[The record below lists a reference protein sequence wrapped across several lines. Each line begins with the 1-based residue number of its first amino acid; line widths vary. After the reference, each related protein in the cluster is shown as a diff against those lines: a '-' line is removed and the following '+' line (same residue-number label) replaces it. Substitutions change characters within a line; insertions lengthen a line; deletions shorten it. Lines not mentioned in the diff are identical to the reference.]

1 MKLSFKFLP
10 LLAFAVFAGFS
21 ASALEAKFVSI
32 EGKVEILEGGM
43 WIPVEEGDII
53 QEKGAVISTGF
64 KSNAVVSVKGT
75 NFTLG
80 PLTRITIE
88 NMVAMEN
95 KDSTQIYIDSGSLKA
110 NVSSSDGRKVGFKVR
125 SAVATASVRG
135 TEFKVTSSGR
145 LSVTQGLVSF
155 GGPEASSAEISK
167 VEDNSTDIAPSE
179 ESNAGTVASANEI
192 FDGQDIAAE
201 EHPKSTPFTSSA
213 EVGEKNGVP
222 VFAGQNSKFD
232 VIASRPSNPHTEKV
246 VSSAGSSF
254 GSESMG
260 MNLISSEA
268 NAIAAETDAGGSST
282 NTPGDSA
289 PSGDSSASGGSSGS
303 GSSSGSG
310 GSSGTKPGTTPTPS
324 VKTTGSVNITIGW
337 GD

>member
-10 LLAFAVFAGFS
+10 LLAFTVFAGFS

-53 QEKGAVISTGF
+53 QERGAVVSTGF

-155 GGPEASSAEISK
+155 GGPEASSAEVAKS
-167 VEDNSTDIAPSE
+167 EDNSTDVASSE
-179 ESNAGTVASANEI
+179 ESNAGTVASANETS
-192 FDGQDIAAE
+192 DGNVAAE
-201 EHPKSTPFTSSA
+201 EHPESTPFTSSA

-222 VFAGQNSKFD
+222 VFAGQDSKSD
-232 VIASRPSNPHTEKV
+232 VTASRPSNPHAEKV
-246 VSSAGSSF
+246 AAVSGK
-254 GSESMG
+254 GLENESMG
-260 MNLISSEA
+260 MNLINTTSVEPG
-268 NAIAAETDAGGSST
+268 AG
-282 NTPGDSA
+282 
-289 PSGDSSASGGSSGS
+289 SGS
-303 GSSSGSG
+303 GSNKGR
-310 GSSGTKPGTTPTPS
+310 
-324 VKTTGSVNITIGW
+324 GSVAITIVW
-337 GD
+337 AD

>member
-53 QEKGAVISTGF
+53 QERGAVVSTGF

-155 GGPEASSAEISK
+155 GGPEASSAEVAKS
-167 VEDNSTDIAPSE
+167 EDNSTDVASSE
-179 ESNAGTVASANEI
+179 ESNAGTVASANETS
-192 FDGQDIAAE
+192 DGNVATE
-201 EHPKSTPFTSSA
+201 EHPESTPFTSSA

-222 VFAGQNSKFD
+222 VFAGQDSKSD
-232 VIASRPSNPHTEKV
+232 VTASRPSNPHAEKV
-246 VSSAGSSF
+246 AAVSGK
-254 GSESMG
+254 GLENESMG
-260 MNLISSEA
+260 MNLINTTSVEPG
-268 NAIAAETDAGGSST
+268 AGSK
-282 NTPGDSA
+282 
-289 PSGDSSASGGSSGS
+289 SGS
-303 GSSSGSG
+303 NKGR
-310 GSSGTKPGTTPTPS
+310 
-324 VKTTGSVNITIGW
+324 GSVAITIVW
-337 GD
+337 AD

>member
-53 QEKGAVISTGF
+53 QERGAVISTGF

-155 GGPEASSAEISK
+155 GGPEASSAEVAKS
-167 VEDNSTDIAPSE
+167 EDNSTDVAPSE
-179 ESNAGTVASANEI
+179 ESNAGTVASANETT
-192 FDGQDIAAE
+192 DGNVAAE
-201 EHPKSTPFTSSA
+201 EHPESTPFTSSA

-222 VFAGQNSKFD
+222 VFAGQDSKSD
-232 VIASRPSNPHTEKV
+232 VTASRPSNPHAEKV
-246 VSSAGSSF
+246 AAVSGK
-254 GSESMG
+254 GLENESMG
-260 MNLISSEA
+260 MNLINTTSVEPG
-268 NAIAAETDAGGSST
+268 AGSK
-282 NTPGDSA
+282 
-289 PSGDSSASGGSSGS
+289 SGS
-303 GSSSGSG
+303 NKGR
-310 GSSGTKPGTTPTPS
+310 
-324 VKTTGSVNITIGW
+324 GSVAITIVW
-337 GD
+337 AD

>member
-10 LLAFAVFAGFS
+10 LLAFAVFVGFS

-53 QEKGAVISTGF
+53 QERGAVISTGF

-155 GGPEASSAEISK
+155 GGPEASSAEVAKS
-167 VEDNSTDIAPSE
+167 EDNSTDVAPSE
-179 ESNAGTVASANEI
+179 ESNAGTVASANETS
-192 FDGQDIAAE
+192 DGNVAAE
-201 EHPKSTPFTSSA
+201 EHPESTPFTSSA

-222 VFAGQNSKFD
+222 VFAGQDSKSD
-232 VIASRPSNPHTEKV
+232 VTASRPSNPHAEKV
-246 VSSAGSSF
+246 AAVSGK
-254 GSESMG
+254 GLENESMG
-260 MNLISSEA
+260 MNLINTTSVEPG
-268 NAIAAETDAGGSST
+268 AGSK
-282 NTPGDSA
+282 
-289 PSGDSSASGGSSGS
+289 SGS
-303 GSSSGSG
+303 NKGR
-310 GSSGTKPGTTPTPS
+310 
-324 VKTTGSVNITIGW
+324 GSVAITIVW
-337 GD
+337 AD

>member
-10 LLAFAVFAGFS
+10 LLAFAAFAGFS

-167 VEDNSTDIAPSE
+167 IEDNSTDVAPSE
-179 ESNAGTVASANEI
+179 ESNAGTVASANEAS
-192 FDGQDIAAE
+192 DGNVVAE

-222 VFAGQNSKFD
+222 VFAGQNSKSD
-232 VIASRPSNPHTEKV
+232 VTASRPSNPHAEKV
-246 VSSAGSSF
+246 AAVSGK
-254 GSESMG
+254 GLENESMG
-260 MNLISSEA
+260 MNIINTTSVEPG
-268 NAIAAETDAGGSST
+268 AGSKSGS
-282 NTPGDSA
+282 NK
-289 PSGDSSASGGSSGS
+289 GS
-303 GSSSGSG
+303 GS
-310 GSSGTKPGTTPTPS
+310 
-324 VKTTGSVNITIGW
+324 VAITIGW
-337 GD
+337 ED

>member
-53 QEKGAVISTGF
+53 QERGAVISTGF

-155 GGPEASSAEISK
+155 GGPEASSAEVAKS
-167 VEDNSTDIAPSE
+167 EDNSNDVAPSE
-179 ESNAGTVASANEI
+179 ESNAGTVASANETS
-192 FDGQDIAAE
+192 DGNVAAE
-201 EHPKSTPFTSSA
+201 EHPESTPFTSSA

-222 VFAGQNSKFD
+222 VFAGQDSKSD
-232 VIASRPSNPHTEKV
+232 VTASRPSNPHAEKV
-246 VSSAGSSF
+246 AAVSGK
-254 GSESMG
+254 GLENESMG
-260 MNLISSEA
+260 MNLINTTSVEPG
-268 NAIAAETDAGGSST
+268 AGSK
-282 NTPGDSA
+282 
-289 PSGDSSASGGSSGS
+289 SGS
-303 GSSSGSG
+303 NKGR
-310 GSSGTKPGTTPTPS
+310 
-324 VKTTGSVNITIGW
+324 GSVAITIVW
-337 GD
+337 ED

>member
-53 QEKGAVISTGF
+53 QERGAVVSTGF

-155 GGPEASSAEISK
+155 GGPEASSAEVAKS
-167 VEDNSTDIAPSE
+167 EDNSTDVAPSE
-179 ESNAGTVASANEI
+179 ESNAGTVASANETS
-192 FDGQDIAAE
+192 DGNVAAE
-201 EHPKSTPFTSSA
+201 EHPESTPFTSSA

-222 VFAGQNSKFD
+222 VFAGQDSKSD
-232 VIASRPSNPHTEKV
+232 VTASRPSNPHAEKV
-246 VSSAGSSF
+246 AAVSGK
-254 GSESMG
+254 GLENESMG
-260 MNLISSEA
+260 MNLINTTSVEPG
-268 NAIAAETDAGGSST
+268 AGSK
-282 NTPGDSA
+282 
-289 PSGDSSASGGSSGS
+289 SGS
-303 GSSSGSG
+303 NKGR
-310 GSSGTKPGTTPTPS
+310 
-324 VKTTGSVNITIGW
+324 GSVAITIVW
-337 GD
+337 AD

>member
-53 QEKGAVISTGF
+53 QERGAVISTGF

-155 GGPEASSAEISK
+155 GGPEASSAEVAKS
-167 VEDNSTDIAPSE
+167 EDNSTDVASSE
-179 ESNAGTVASANEI
+179 ESNAGTVASANETS
-192 FDGQDIAAE
+192 DGNVAAE
-201 EHPKSTPFTSSA
+201 EHPESTPFTSSA

-222 VFAGQNSKFD
+222 VFAGQDSKSD
-232 VIASRPSNPHTEKV
+232 VTASRPSNPHAEKV
-246 VSSAGSSF
+246 AAVSGK
-254 GSESMG
+254 GLENESMG
-260 MNLISSEA
+260 MNLINTTSVEPG
-268 NAIAAETDAGGSST
+268 AGSK
-282 NTPGDSA
+282 
-289 PSGDSSASGGSSGS
+289 SGS
-303 GSSSGSG
+303 NKGR
-310 GSSGTKPGTTPTPS
+310 
-324 VKTTGSVNITIGW
+324 GSVAITIVW
-337 GD
+337 AD

>member
-53 QEKGAVISTGF
+53 QERGAVISTGF

-155 GGPEASSAEISK
+155 GGPEASSAEVAKS
-167 VEDNSTDIAPSE
+167 EDNSTDVAPSE
-179 ESNAGTVASANEI
+179 ESNAGTVASANETS
-192 FDGQDIAAE
+192 DGNVAAE

-222 VFAGQNSKFD
+222 VFAGQNSKSD
-232 VIASRPSNPHTEKV
+232 VTASRPSNPHAEKV
-246 VSSAGSSF
+246 AAVSGK
-254 GSESMG
+254 GLENESMG
-260 MNLISSEA
+260 MNLINTTSVEPG
-268 NAIAAETDAGGSST
+268 AGSRSGS
-282 NTPGDSA
+282 NK
-289 PSGDSSASGGSSGS
+289 GS
-303 GSSSGSG
+303 GS
-310 GSSGTKPGTTPTPS
+310 
-324 VKTTGSVNITIGW
+324 VAITIGW
-337 GD
+337 AD

>member
-53 QEKGAVISTGF
+53 QERGAVISTGF

-155 GGPEASSAEISK
+155 GGPEASSAEVAKS
-167 VEDNSTDIAPSE
+167 EDNSTDVASSE
-179 ESNAGTVASANEI
+179 ESNAGTVASANETS
-192 FDGQDIAAE
+192 DGNVATE
-201 EHPKSTPFTSSA
+201 EHPESTPFTSSA

-222 VFAGQNSKFD
+222 VFAGQDSKSD
-232 VIASRPSNPHTEKV
+232 VTASRPSNPHAEKV
-246 VSSAGSSF
+246 AAVSGK
-254 GSESMG
+254 GLENESMG
-260 MNLISSEA
+260 MNLINTTSVEPG
-268 NAIAAETDAGGSST
+268 AGSK
-282 NTPGDSA
+282 
-289 PSGDSSASGGSSGS
+289 SGS
-303 GSSSGSG
+303 NKGRC
-310 GSSGTKPGTTPTPS
+310 S
-324 VKTTGSVNITIGW
+324 VAITIVW
-337 GD
+337 AD

>member
-1 MKLSFKFLP
+1 MKLSFKFLT

-53 QEKGAVISTGF
+53 QERGAVISTGF

-155 GGPEASSAEISK
+155 GGPEASSAEVAKS
-167 VEDNSTDIAPSE
+167 EDNSTDVAPSE
-179 ESNAGTVASANEI
+179 ESNAGTVASANETS
-192 FDGQDIAAE
+192 DGNVAAE
-201 EHPKSTPFTSSA
+201 EHPESTPFTSSA

-222 VFAGQNSKFD
+222 VFAGQDSKSD
-232 VIASRPSNPHTEKV
+232 VTASRPSNPHAEKV
-246 VSSAGSSF
+246 AAVYGK
-254 GSESMG
+254 GLENESMG
-260 MNLISSEA
+260 MNLINTTSVEPG
-268 NAIAAETDAGGSST
+268 AGSK
-282 NTPGDSA
+282 
-289 PSGDSSASGGSSGS
+289 SGS
-303 GSSSGSG
+303 NKGR
-310 GSSGTKPGTTPTPS
+310 
-324 VKTTGSVNITIGW
+324 GSVAITIVW
-337 GD
+337 AD

>member
-1 MKLSFKFLP
+1 MKLSFKFLT

-53 QEKGAVISTGF
+53 QERGAVISTGF

-155 GGPEASSAEISK
+155 GGPEASSAEVAKS
-167 VEDNSTDIAPSE
+167 EDNSTDVAPSE
-179 ESNAGTVASANEI
+179 ESNAGTVASANETS
-192 FDGQDIAAE
+192 DGNVAAE
-201 EHPKSTPFTSSA
+201 EHPESTPFTSSA

-222 VFAGQNSKFD
+222 VFAGQDSKSD
-232 VIASRPSNPHTEKV
+232 VTASRPSNPHAEKV
-246 VSSAGSSF
+246 AAVSGK
-254 GSESMG
+254 GLENESMG
-260 MNLISSEA
+260 MNLINTTSVEPG
-268 NAIAAETDAGGSST
+268 AGSK
-282 NTPGDSA
+282 
-289 PSGDSSASGGSSGS
+289 SGS
-303 GSSSGSG
+303 NKGR
-310 GSSGTKPGTTPTPS
+310 
-324 VKTTGSVNITIGW
+324 GSVAITIVW
-337 GD
+337 AD

>member
-53 QEKGAVISTGF
+53 QERGAVISTGF
-64 KSNAVVSVKGT
+64 KSNAVVSVKET

-155 GGPEASSAEISK
+155 GGPEASSAEVAKS
-167 VEDNSTDIAPSE
+167 EDKSTDVAPSE
-179 ESNAGTVASANEI
+179 ESNAGTVASANETS
-192 FDGQDIAAE
+192 DGNVAAE
-201 EHPKSTPFTSSA
+201 EHPESTPFTSSA
-213 EVGEKNGVP
+213 EVGAKNGVP
-222 VFAGQNSKFD
+222 VFAGQDSKSD
-232 VIASRPSNPHTEKV
+232 VTASRPSNPHAEKV
-246 VSSAGSSF
+246 AAVSGK
-254 GSESMG
+254 GLENESMG
-260 MNLISSEA
+260 MNLINTTSVEPG
-268 NAIAAETDAGGSST
+268 AGSK
-282 NTPGDSA
+282 
-289 PSGDSSASGGSSGS
+289 SGS
-303 GSSSGSG
+303 NKGR
-310 GSSGTKPGTTPTPS
+310 
-324 VKTTGSVNITIGW
+324 GSVAITIVW
-337 GD
+337 AD

>member
-53 QEKGAVISTGF
+53 QERGVVISTGF

-155 GGPEASSAEISK
+155 GGPEASSAEVAKS
-167 VEDNSTDIAPSE
+167 EDNSTDVAPSE
-179 ESNAGTVASANEI
+179 ESNADTIASANESS
-192 FDGQDIAAE
+192 DGQNASAE

-222 VFAGQNSKFD
+222 VFAGQNSKSD
-232 VIASRPSNPHTEKV
+232 VTANRPSNPHAEKV
-246 VSSAGSSF
+246 AAVSGKGF
-254 GSESMG
+254 DNESMG
-260 MNLISSEA
+260 MNLINTTSVEPG
-268 NAIAAETDAGGSST
+268 AGSKSGSKK
-282 NTPGDSA
+282 
-289 PSGDSSASGGSSGS
+289 GS
-303 GSSSGSG
+303 GSVA
-310 GSSGTKPGTTPTPS
+310 
-324 VKTTGSVNITIGW
+324 VKIEW

>member
-53 QEKGAVISTGF
+53 QERGAVISTGF

-155 GGPEASSAEISK
+155 GGPEASSAEVAKS
-167 VEDNSTDIAPSE
+167 EDNSTDVASSE
-179 ESNAGTVASANEI
+179 ESNAGTVASANETS
-192 FDGQDIAAE
+192 DGNVAAE
-201 EHPKSTPFTSSA
+201 EHPESTPFTSSA

-222 VFAGQNSKFD
+222 VFAGQDSKSD
-232 VIASRPSNPHTEKV
+232 VTASRPSNPHAEKV
-246 VSSAGSSF
+246 AAVSGK
-254 GSESMG
+254 GLENESMG
-260 MNLISSEA
+260 MNLINTTSVEPG
-268 NAIAAETDAGGSST
+268 AGSR
-282 NTPGDSA
+282 
-289 PSGDSSASGGSSGS
+289 SGS
-303 GSSSGSG
+303 NKGR
-310 GSSGTKPGTTPTPS
+310 
-324 VKTTGSVNITIGW
+324 GSVAITIVW
-337 GD
+337 ED

>member
-135 TEFKVTSSGR
+135 TEFRVTSSGR

-155 GGPEASSAEISK
+155 GGPESSSAEISK
-167 VEDNSTDIAPSE
+167 IEDNSTDVAPSE
-179 ESNAGTVASANEI
+179 ESNAGTVASTNEAS
-192 FDGQDIAAE
+192 DGKNVVAE

-222 VFAGQNSKFD
+222 VFAGQVSKSD

-246 VSSAGSSF
+246 AAVSGK
-254 GSESMG
+254 GLENESMG
-260 MNLISSEA
+260 MNLINTTSVEPG
-268 NAIAAETDAGGSST
+268 AGSK
-282 NTPGDSA
+282 
-289 PSGDSSASGGSSGS
+289 
-303 GSSSGSG
+303 SSSNKGN
-310 GSSGTKPGTTPTPS
+310 
-324 VKTTGSVNITIGW
+324 GSVAVTINW
-337 GD
+337 AD

>member
-10 LLAFAVFAGFS
+10 LLTFAVFAGFS

-53 QEKGAVISTGF
+53 QERGAVISTGF

-155 GGPEASSAEISK
+155 GGPEASSAEVAKS
-167 VEDNSTDIAPSE
+167 EDNSTDVASSE
-179 ESNAGTVASANEI
+179 ESNAGTVASANETS
-192 FDGQDIAAE
+192 DGNVAAE
-201 EHPKSTPFTSSA
+201 EHPESTPFTSSA

-222 VFAGQNSKFD
+222 VFAGQDSKSD
-232 VIASRPSNPHTEKV
+232 VTASRPSNPHAEKV
-246 VSSAGSSF
+246 AAVSGK
-254 GSESMG
+254 GLENESMG
-260 MNLISSEA
+260 MNLINTTSVEPG
-268 NAIAAETDAGGSST
+268 AGSR
-282 NTPGDSA
+282 
-289 PSGDSSASGGSSGS
+289 SGS
-303 GSSSGSG
+303 NKGR
-310 GSSGTKPGTTPTPS
+310 
-324 VKTTGSVNITIGW
+324 GSVAITIVW
-337 GD
+337 AD

>member
-53 QEKGAVISTGF
+53 QERGAVISTGF

-155 GGPEASSAEISK
+155 GGPEASSAEVAKS
-167 VEDNSTDIAPSE
+167 EDNSTDVASSE
-179 ESNAGTVASANEI
+179 ESNAGTVASANETS
-192 FDGQDIAAE
+192 DGNVAAE
-201 EHPKSTPFTSSA
+201 EHPESTPFTSSA

-222 VFAGQNSKFD
+222 VFAGQDSKAD
-232 VIASRPSNPHTEKV
+232 VTASRPSNPHAEKV
-246 VSSAGSSF
+246 AAVSGK
-254 GSESMG
+254 GLENESMG
-260 MNLISSEA
+260 MNLINTTSVEPG
-268 NAIAAETDAGGSST
+268 AGSK
-282 NTPGDSA
+282 
-289 PSGDSSASGGSSGS
+289 SGS
-303 GSSSGSG
+303 NKGR
-310 GSSGTKPGTTPTPS
+310 
-324 VKTTGSVNITIGW
+324 GSVAITIVW
-337 GD
+337 ED

>member
-53 QEKGAVISTGF
+53 QERGAVISTGF

-155 GGPEASSAEISK
+155 GGPEASSAEVAKS
-167 VEDNSTDIAPSE
+167 EDNSTDVAPSE
-179 ESNAGTVASANEI
+179 ESNAGTVASASETS
-192 FDGQDIAAE
+192 DGNVAAE
-201 EHPKSTPFTSSA
+201 EHPESTPFTSSA

-222 VFAGQNSKFD
+222 VFAGQDSKSD
-232 VIASRPSNPHTEKV
+232 VTASRPSNPHAEKV
-246 VSSAGSSF
+246 AAVSGK
-254 GSESMG
+254 GLENESMG
-260 MNLISSEA
+260 MNLINTTSVEPG
-268 NAIAAETDAGGSST
+268 AGSR
-282 NTPGDSA
+282 
-289 PSGDSSASGGSSGS
+289 SGS
-303 GSSSGSG
+303 NKGR
-310 GSSGTKPGTTPTPS
+310 
-324 VKTTGSVNITIGW
+324 GSVAITIGW
-337 GD
+337 AD

>member
-43 WIPVEEGDII
+43 WIPVEEGDIV
-53 QEKGAVISTGF
+53 QERGAVISTGF

-155 GGPEASSAEISK
+155 GGPEASSAEVAKS
-167 VEDNSTDIAPSE
+167 EDNSTDVAPSE
-179 ESNAGTVASANEI
+179 ESNAGTVASANETS
-192 FDGQDIAAE
+192 DGNVAAE
-201 EHPKSTPFTSSA
+201 EHPESTPFTSSA

-222 VFAGQNSKFD
+222 VFAGQDSKSD
-232 VIASRPSNPHTEKV
+232 VTASRPSNPHAEKV
-246 VSSAGSSF
+246 AAVSGK
-254 GSESMG
+254 GLENESMG
-260 MNLISSEA
+260 MNLINTTSVEPG
-268 NAIAAETDAGGSST
+268 AGSK
-282 NTPGDSA
+282 
-289 PSGDSSASGGSSGS
+289 SGS
-303 GSSSGSG
+303 NKGR
-310 GSSGTKPGTTPTPS
+310 
-324 VKTTGSVNITIGW
+324 GSVAITIVW
-337 GD
+337 AD

>member
-53 QEKGAVISTGF
+53 QERGAVISTGF

-155 GGPEASSAEISK
+155 GGPEASSAEVAKS
-167 VEDNSTDIAPSE
+167 EDNSTDVAPSE
-179 ESNAGTVASANEI
+179 ESNAGTVASANETS
-192 FDGQDIAAE
+192 DGNVAAE
-201 EHPKSTPFTSSA
+201 EHPESTLFTSSA

-222 VFAGQNSKFD
+222 VFAGQDSKSD
-232 VIASRPSNPHTEKV
+232 VTASRPSNPHAEKV
-246 VSSAGSSF
+246 AAVSGK
-254 GSESMG
+254 GLENESMG
-260 MNLISSEA
+260 MNLINTTSVEPG
-268 NAIAAETDAGGSST
+268 AGSK
-282 NTPGDSA
+282 
-289 PSGDSSASGGSSGS
+289 SGS
-303 GSSSGSG
+303 NKGR
-310 GSSGTKPGTTPTPS
+310 
-324 VKTTGSVNITIGW
+324 GSVAITIVW
-337 GD
+337 ED

>member
-155 GGPEASSAEISK
+155 GGPESSSAEISK
-167 VEDNSTDIAPSE
+167 IEDNSTDVAPSE
-179 ESNAGTVASANEI
+179 ESNAGTVASTNEAS
-192 FDGQDIAAE
+192 DGKNVVAE

-222 VFAGQNSKFD
+222 VFAGQVSKSD

-246 VSSAGSSF
+246 AAVSGK
-254 GSESMG
+254 GLENESMG
-260 MNLISSEA
+260 MNLINTTSVEPG
-268 NAIAAETDAGGSST
+268 AGSK
-282 NTPGDSA
+282 
-289 PSGDSSASGGSSGS
+289 
-303 GSSSGSG
+303 SSSNKGN
-310 GSSGTKPGTTPTPS
+310 
-324 VKTTGSVNITIGW
+324 GSVAVTINW
-337 GD
+337 AD

>member
-53 QEKGAVISTGF
+53 QERGAVISTGF
-64 KSNAVVSVKGT
+64 KSNAVVSVKET

-155 GGPEASSAEISK
+155 GGPEAFSAEVAKS
-167 VEDNSTDIAPSE
+167 EDNSTDVAPSE
-179 ESNAGTVASANEI
+179 ESNAGTVASANETS
-192 FDGQDIAAE
+192 DGNVAAE
-201 EHPKSTPFTSSA
+201 EHPESTPFTSSA

-222 VFAGQNSKFD
+222 VFAGQDSKSD
-232 VIASRPSNPHTEKV
+232 VTASRPSNPHAEKV
-246 VSSAGSSF
+246 AAVSGK
-254 GSESMG
+254 GLENESMG
-260 MNLISSEA
+260 MNLINTTSVEPG
-268 NAIAAETDAGGSST
+268 AGSK
-282 NTPGDSA
+282 
-289 PSGDSSASGGSSGS
+289 SGS
-303 GSSSGSG
+303 NKGR
-310 GSSGTKPGTTPTPS
+310 
-324 VKTTGSVNITIGW
+324 GSVVIKIVW
-337 GD
+337 ED

>member
-43 WIPVEEGDII
+43 WILVEEGDII
-53 QEKGAVISTGF
+53 QERGAVISTGF

-155 GGPEASSAEISK
+155 GGPEASSAEVAKS
-167 VEDNSTDIAPSE
+167 EDNSTDVAPSE
-179 ESNAGTVASANEI
+179 ESNAGTVASANETS
-192 FDGQDIAAE
+192 DGNVAAE
-201 EHPKSTPFTSSA
+201 EHPESTPFTSSA

-222 VFAGQNSKFD
+222 VFAGQDSKSD
-232 VIASRPSNPHTEKV
+232 VTASRPSNPHAEKV
-246 VSSAGSSF
+246 AAVSGK
-254 GSESMG
+254 GLENESMG
-260 MNLISSEA
+260 MNLINTTSVEPG
-268 NAIAAETDAGGSST
+268 AGSR
-282 NTPGDSA
+282 
-289 PSGDSSASGGSSGS
+289 SGS
-303 GSSSGSG
+303 NKGR
-310 GSSGTKPGTTPTPS
+310 
-324 VKTTGSVNITIGW
+324 GSVAITIVW
-337 GD
+337 ED

>member
-53 QEKGAVISTGF
+53 QERGAVISTGF

-155 GGPEASSAEISK
+155 GGPEASSAEVAKS
-167 VEDNSTDIAPSE
+167 EDNSTDVASSE
-179 ESNAGTVASANEI
+179 ESNAGTVASANETS
-192 FDGQDIAAE
+192 DGNVAAE
-201 EHPKSTPFTSSA
+201 EHPESTPFTSSA

-222 VFAGQNSKFD
+222 VFAGQDSKSD
-232 VIASRPSNPHTEKV
+232 VTASRPSNPHAEKV
-246 VSSAGSSF
+246 AAVSGK
-254 GSESMG
+254 GLENESMG
-260 MNLISSEA
+260 MNLINTTSVEPG
-268 NAIAAETDAGGSST
+268 AGSK
-282 NTPGDSA
+282 
-289 PSGDSSASGGSSGS
+289 SGS
-303 GSSSGSG
+303 NKGR
-310 GSSGTKPGTTPTPS
+310 
-324 VKTTGSVNITIGW
+324 GSVAITIGW
-337 GD
+337 ED

>member
-32 EGKVEILEGGM
+32 EGKVEILEDGM

-53 QEKGAVISTGF
+53 QERGAVISTGF

-155 GGPEASSAEISK
+155 GGPEASSAEVAKS
-167 VEDNSTDIAPSE
+167 EDNSTDVAPSE
-179 ESNAGTVASANEI
+179 ESNAGTVASANETS
-192 FDGQDIAAE
+192 DGNVAAE
-201 EHPKSTPFTSSA
+201 EHPESTPFTSSA

-222 VFAGQNSKFD
+222 VFAGQDSKSD
-232 VIASRPSNPHTEKV
+232 VTASRPSNPHAEKV
-246 VSSAGSSF
+246 AAVSGK
-254 GSESMG
+254 GLENESMG
-260 MNLISSEA
+260 MNLINTTSVEPG
-268 NAIAAETDAGGSST
+268 AGSR
-282 NTPGDSA
+282 
-289 PSGDSSASGGSSGS
+289 SGS
-303 GSSSGSG
+303 NKGR
-310 GSSGTKPGTTPTPS
+310 
-324 VKTTGSVNITIGW
+324 GSVAITIGW
-337 GD
+337 AD

>member
-53 QEKGAVISTGF
+53 QERGAVISTGF

-155 GGPEASSAEISK
+155 GGPEASSAEVAKS
-167 VEDNSTDIAPSE
+167 EDNSTDVAPSE
-179 ESNAGTVASANEI
+179 ESNAGTVASANETS
-192 FDGQDIAAE
+192 DGNVAAE
-201 EHPKSTPFTSSA
+201 EHPESTPFTSSA

-222 VFAGQNSKFD
+222 VFAGQDSKAD
-232 VIASRPSNPHTEKV
+232 VTASRPSNPHAEKV
-246 VSSAGSSF
+246 AAVSGK
-254 GSESMG
+254 GLENESMG
-260 MNLISSEA
+260 MNLINTTSVEPG
-268 NAIAAETDAGGSST
+268 AGSR
-282 NTPGDSA
+282 
-289 PSGDSSASGGSSGS
+289 SGS
-303 GSSSGSG
+303 NKGR
-310 GSSGTKPGTTPTPS
+310 
-324 VKTTGSVNITIGW
+324 GSVAITIVW
-337 GD
+337 AD

>member
-53 QEKGAVISTGF
+53 QERGVVISTGF

-155 GGPEASSAEISK
+155 GGPEASSAEVAKS
-167 VEDNSTDIAPSE
+167 EDNSTDVASSE
-179 ESNAGTVASANEI
+179 ESNAGTVASANETS
-192 FDGQDIAAE
+192 DGNVATE
-201 EHPKSTPFTSSA
+201 EHPESTPFTSSA

-222 VFAGQNSKFD
+222 VFAGQDSKSD
-232 VIASRPSNPHTEKV
+232 VTASRPSNPHAEKV
-246 VSSAGSSF
+246 AAVSGK
-254 GSESMG
+254 GLENESMG
-260 MNLISSEA
+260 MNLINTTSVEPG
-268 NAIAAETDAGGSST
+268 AGSK
-282 NTPGDSA
+282 
-289 PSGDSSASGGSSGS
+289 SGS
-303 GSSSGSG
+303 NKGR
-310 GSSGTKPGTTPTPS
+310 
-324 VKTTGSVNITIGW
+324 GSVAITIVW
-337 GD
+337 AD

>member
-53 QEKGAVISTGF
+53 QERGAVISTGF

-135 TEFKVTSSGR
+135 TEFKVTSSDHKFFANK
-145 LSVTQGLVSF
+145 S
-155 GGPEASSAEISK
+155 ISPA
-167 VEDNSTDIAPSE
+167 NCNI
-179 ESNAGTVASANEI
+179 NGASAFI
-192 FDGQDIAAE
+192 RARFR
-201 EHPKSTPFTSSA
+201 TRT
-213 EVGEKNGVP
+213 
-222 VFAGQNSKFD
+222 
-232 VIASRPSNPHTEKV
+232 R
-246 VSSAGSSF
+246 
-254 GSESMG
+254 
-260 MNLISSEA
+260 L
-268 NAIAAETDAGGSST
+268 
-282 NTPGDSA
+282 NTCC
-289 PSGDSSASGGSSGS
+289 
-303 GSSSGSG
+303 
-310 GSSGTKPGTTPTPS
+310 
-324 VKTTGSVNITIGW
+324 IY
-337 GD
+337 

>member
-53 QEKGAVISTGF
+53 QERGAVISTGF

-155 GGPEASSAEISK
+155 GGPEASSAEVAKS
-167 VEDNSTDIAPSE
+167 EDNSTDVASSE
-179 ESNAGTVASANEI
+179 ESNAGTVASANET
-192 FDGQDIAAE
+192 FDGNVAAE
-201 EHPKSTPFTSSA
+201 EHPESTPFTSSA

-222 VFAGQNSKFD
+222 VFAGQDSKSD
-232 VIASRPSNPHTEKV
+232 VTASRPSNPHAEKV
-246 VSSAGSSF
+246 AAVSGK
-254 GSESMG
+254 GLENESMG
-260 MNLISSEA
+260 MNLINTTSVEPG
-268 NAIAAETDAGGSST
+268 AGSK
-282 NTPGDSA
+282 
-289 PSGDSSASGGSSGS
+289 SGS
-303 GSSSGSG
+303 NKGR
-310 GSSGTKPGTTPTPS
+310 
-324 VKTTGSVNITIGW
+324 GSVAITIVW
-337 GD
+337 AD

>member
-1 MKLSFKFLP
+1 MKLSFKFFP

-53 QEKGAVISTGF
+53 QERGAVISTGF
-64 KSNAVVSVKGT
+64 KSNAVVSVKET

-155 GGPEASSAEISK
+155 GGPEASSAEVAKS
-167 VEDNSTDIAPSE
+167 EDNSTDVAPSE
-179 ESNAGTVASANEI
+179 ESNAGTVASANETS
-192 FDGQDIAAE
+192 DGNVAAE

-222 VFAGQNSKFD
+222 VFAGQDSKSD
-232 VIASRPSNPHTEKV
+232 VTASRPSNPHAEKV
-246 VSSAGSSF
+246 AAVSGK
-254 GSESMG
+254 GLENESMG
-260 MNLISSEA
+260 MNLINTTSVEPG
-268 NAIAAETDAGGSST
+268 AGSK
-282 NTPGDSA
+282 
-289 PSGDSSASGGSSGS
+289 SGS
-303 GSSSGSG
+303 NKGR
-310 GSSGTKPGTTPTPS
+310 
-324 VKTTGSVNITIGW
+324 GSVAITIVW
-337 GD
+337 AD

>member
-10 LLAFAVFAGFS
+10 LLAFAAFAGFS

-43 WIPVEEGDII
+43 WIPIEEGDII

-167 VEDNSTDIAPSE
+167 IEDNSTDVVPSE
-179 ESNAGTVASANEI
+179 ESNAGTVASANETS
-192 FDGQDIAAE
+192 DGNVAAE

-222 VFAGQNSKFD
+222 VFAGQNSKSD
-232 VIASRPSNPHTEKV
+232 VTASRPSNPHAEKV
-246 VSSAGSSF
+246 ATVSGK
-254 GSESMG
+254 GLENESMG
-260 MNLISSEA
+260 MNIINTTSVEPG
-268 NAIAAETDAGGSST
+268 AGSKSGS
-282 NTPGDSA
+282 NK
-289 PSGDSSASGGSSGS
+289 GS
-303 GSSSGSG
+303 GS
-310 GSSGTKPGTTPTPS
+310 
-324 VKTTGSVNITIGW
+324 VAITIGW
-337 GD
+337 ED

>member
-53 QEKGAVISTGF
+53 QERGVVISTGF

-88 NMVAMEN
+88 NMVAI
-95 KDSTQIYIDSGSLKA
+95 QIYIDSGSLKA

-155 GGPEASSAEISK
+155 GGPEASSAEVAKS
-167 VEDNSTDIAPSE
+167 EDNSTDVAPSE
-179 ESNAGTVASANEI
+179 ESNAGTVASANETS
-192 FDGQDIAAE
+192 DGNVAAE
-201 EHPKSTPFTSSA
+201 EHPESTPFTSSA

-222 VFAGQNSKFD
+222 VFAGQNSKSD
-232 VIASRPSNPHTEKV
+232 VTANRPSNPHAEKV
-246 VSSAGSSF
+246 AAVSGKGF
-254 GSESMG
+254 DNESMG
-260 MNLISSEA
+260 MNLINTTSVEPG
-268 NAIAAETDAGGSST
+268 AGSKSGSKK
-282 NTPGDSA
+282 
-289 PSGDSSASGGSSGS
+289 GS
-303 GSSSGSG
+303 GSVA
-310 GSSGTKPGTTPTPS
+310 
-324 VKTTGSVNITIGW
+324 VKIEW

>member
-53 QEKGAVISTGF
+53 QERGAVVSTGF

-155 GGPEASSAEISK
+155 GGPEASSAEVAKS
-167 VEDNSTDIAPSE
+167 EDNSTDVAPSE
-179 ESNAGTVASANEI
+179 ESNAGTVASANETS
-192 FDGQDIAAE
+192 DGNVAAE
-201 EHPKSTPFTSSA
+201 EHPESTPFTSSA

-222 VFAGQNSKFD
+222 VFAGQDSKSD
-232 VIASRPSNPHTEKV
+232 VTASRPSNPHAEKV
-246 VSSAGSSF
+246 AAVSGK
-254 GSESMG
+254 GLENESMG
-260 MNLISSEA
+260 MNLINTTSVEPG
-268 NAIAAETDAGGSST
+268 AGSR
-282 NTPGDSA
+282 
-289 PSGDSSASGGSSGS
+289 SGS
-303 GSSSGSG
+303 NKGR
-310 GSSGTKPGTTPTPS
+310 
-324 VKTTGSVNITIGW
+324 GSVAITIVW
-337 GD
+337 ED

>member
-53 QEKGAVISTGF
+53 QERGAVISTGF

-155 GGPEASSAEISK
+155 GGPEASSAEVAKS
-167 VEDNSTDIAPSE
+167 EDNSTDVASSE
-179 ESNAGTVASANEI
+179 ESNAGTVASANETS
-192 FDGQDIAAE
+192 DGNVATE
-201 EHPKSTPFTSSA
+201 EHPESTPFTSSA

-222 VFAGQNSKFD
+222 VFAGQDSKSD
-232 VIASRPSNPHTEKV
+232 VTASRPSNPHAEKV
-246 VSSAGSSF
+246 AAVSGK
-254 GSESMG
+254 GLENESMG
-260 MNLISSEA
+260 MNLINTTSVEPG
-268 NAIAAETDAGGSST
+268 AGSK
-282 NTPGDSA
+282 
-289 PSGDSSASGGSSGS
+289 SGS
-303 GSSSGSG
+303 NKGR
-310 GSSGTKPGTTPTPS
+310 
-324 VKTTGSVNITIGW
+324 GSVAITIVW
-337 GD
+337 TD

>member
-53 QEKGAVISTGF
+53 QERGAVISTGF

-155 GGPEASSAEISK
+155 CGPEASSAEVAKS
-167 VEDNSTDIAPSE
+167 EDNSTDVAPSE
-179 ESNAGTVASANEI
+179 ESNAGTVASANETS
-192 FDGQDIAAE
+192 DGNVAAE
-201 EHPKSTPFTSSA
+201 EHPESTPFTSSA

-222 VFAGQNSKFD
+222 VFAGQDSKSD
-232 VIASRPSNPHTEKV
+232 VTASRPSNPHAEKV
-246 VSSAGSSF
+246 AAVSGK
-254 GSESMG
+254 GLENESMG
-260 MNLISSEA
+260 MNLINTTSVEPG
-268 NAIAAETDAGGSST
+268 AGSK
-282 NTPGDSA
+282 
-289 PSGDSSASGGSSGS
+289 SGS
-303 GSSSGSG
+303 NKGR
-310 GSSGTKPGTTPTPS
+310 
-324 VKTTGSVNITIGW
+324 GSVAITIVW
-337 GD
+337 AD

>member
-53 QEKGAVISTGF
+53 QERGAVISTGF
-64 KSNAVVSVKGT
+64 KSNAVVSVKET

-155 GGPEASSAEISK
+155 GGPEAFSAEVAKS
-167 VEDNSTDIAPSE
+167 EDNSTDVAPSE
-179 ESNAGTVASANEI
+179 ESNAGTVASANETS
-192 FDGQDIAAE
+192 DGNVAAE
-201 EHPKSTPFTSSA
+201 EHPESTPFTSSA

-222 VFAGQNSKFD
+222 VFACQDSKSD
-232 VIASRPSNPHTEKV
+232 VTASRPSNPHAEKV
-246 VSSAGSSF
+246 AAVSGK
-254 GSESMG
+254 GLENESMG
-260 MNLISSEA
+260 MNLINTTSVEPG
-268 NAIAAETDAGGSST
+268 AGSK
-282 NTPGDSA
+282 
-289 PSGDSSASGGSSGS
+289 SGS
-303 GSSSGSG
+303 NKGR
-310 GSSGTKPGTTPTPS
+310 
-324 VKTTGSVNITIGW
+324 GSVAIKIVW
-337 GD
+337 ED

>member
-53 QEKGAVISTGF
+53 QERGAVISTGF

-155 GGPEASSAEISK
+155 GGPEASSAEVAKS
-167 VEDNSTDIAPSE
+167 EDNSTNVAPSE
-179 ESNAGTVASANEI
+179 ESNAGTVASANETS
-192 FDGQDIAAE
+192 DGNVAAE
-201 EHPKSTPFTSSA
+201 EHPESTPFTSSA

-222 VFAGQNSKFD
+222 VFAGQDSKSD
-232 VIASRPSNPHTEKV
+232 VTASRPSNPHAEKV
-246 VSSAGSSF
+246 AAVSGK
-254 GSESMG
+254 GLENESMG
-260 MNLISSEA
+260 MNLINTTSVEPG
-268 NAIAAETDAGGSST
+268 AGSK
-282 NTPGDSA
+282 
-289 PSGDSSASGGSSGS
+289 SGS
-303 GSSSGSG
+303 NKGR
-310 GSSGTKPGTTPTPS
+310 
-324 VKTTGSVNITIGW
+324 GSVAITIVW
-337 GD
+337 AD

>member
-53 QEKGAVISTGF
+53 QERGVVISTGF

-155 GGPEASSAEISK
+155 GVLKLLLRKSLNPRIILPTLLHLKKAMQEQLLLQMKLLTETLLPKNIQNQLRLVPARKLEKKMEFLFLQVRTASLMLQQ
-167 VEDNSTDIAPSE
+167 TDLQILMRKKLRL
-179 ESNAGTVASANEI
+179 
-192 FDGQDIAAE
+192 FL
-201 EHPKSTPFTSSA
+201 
-213 EVGEKNGVP
+213 EKGL
-222 VFAGQNSKFD
+222 
-232 VIASRPSNPHTEKV
+232 T
-246 VSSAGSSF
+246 
-254 GSESMG
+254 
-260 MNLISSEA
+260 MNLWE
-268 NAIAAETDAGGSST
+268 
-282 NTPGDSA
+282 
-289 PSGDSSASGGSSGS
+289 
-303 GSSSGSG
+303 
-310 GSSGTKPGTTPTPS
+310 
-324 VKTTGSVNITIGW
+324 
-337 GD
+337 

>member
-1 MKLSFKFLP
+1 MKLSFKFFP

-53 QEKGAVISTGF
+53 QERGAVISTGF

-155 GGPEASSAEISK
+155 GGPEASSAEVAKS
-167 VEDNSTDIAPSE
+167 EDNSTNVAPSE
-179 ESNAGTVASANEI
+179 ESNAGTVASANETS
-192 FDGQDIAAE
+192 DGNVAAE

-222 VFAGQNSKFD
+222 VFAGQDSKSD
-232 VIASRPSNPHTEKV
+232 VTASRPSNPHAEKV
-246 VSSAGSSF
+246 AAVSGK
-254 GSESMG
+254 GLENESMG
-260 MNLISSEA
+260 MNLINTTSVEPG
-268 NAIAAETDAGGSST
+268 AGSK
-282 NTPGDSA
+282 
-289 PSGDSSASGGSSGS
+289 SGS
-303 GSSSGSG
+303 NKGR
-310 GSSGTKPGTTPTPS
+310 
-324 VKTTGSVNITIGW
+324 GSVAITIVW
-337 GD
+337 AD